1 MTARPSPAN
10 APGHDPNRKTSSHS
24 TRIEGD
30 STMTSKNAGPE
41 PDWPGGTAPRHVV
54 IVASGGLD
62 STTLAYWLASR
73 GSRLTML
80 AVDYGQRHARE
91 LQAAAQAATAL
102 GAECHVADLRSI
114 GQFLAG
120 SALTTEA
127 IDVPDGHYAD
137 ETMKATVVPNRNA
150 LLLDLGVALAIT
162 AGAQAVAYGAHAGD
176 HFIYPDCRP
185 GFVTAYEQMV
195 LAGNDGFLPGGFTVT
210 APFITMT
217 KAGIAAL
224 AGRLDVPIGQT
235 WSCYR
240 GGTLH
245 CGTCGTCTE
254 RREALALAGVRDP
267 TEYAGG

>member
-1 MTARPSPAN
+1 MTVTTNWPEPGWPGPAN
-10 APGHDPNRKTSSHS
+10 PGH
-24 TRIEGD
+24 
-30 STMTSKNAGPE
+30 
-41 PDWPGGTAPRHVV
+41 V
-54 IVASGGLD
+54 IVVASGGLD

-73 GSRLTML
+73 GTRLTLL

-91 LQAAAQAATAL
+91 LQAAAQTATAL
-102 GAECHVADLRSI
+102 GAVCHVADMRAL
-114 GQFLAG
+114 GQLLGG
-120 SALTTEA
+120 SALTAGTV
-127 IDVPDGHYAD
+127 DVPDGHYAD

-185 GFVTAYEQMV
+185 GFVTAYQQMA
-195 LAGNDGFLPGGFTVT
+195 LAANDGFLPGGFTVA

-224 AGRLDVPIGQT
+224 ACRLGVPIGQT

-254 RREALALAGVRDP
+254 RREALQLAGVPDP
-267 TEYAGG
+267 TEYAAG